1 MLTQYLKAWRKAA
14 GHTLETA
21 AEALGIAHTTV
32 GKWENGVTQMPL
44 DRLDDLAK
52 LYRANHPWEL
62 LFPPD
67 DRAHAPKLAEAHAIL
82 RALPAEQAAAW
93 LLIGRTMAGLP
104 SAAQGEPS
112 TPD

>member
-1 MLTQYLKAWRKAA
+1 MLTKHLKAWRKSA

-21 AEALGIAHTTV
+21 AEALGVAHTTV

-44 DRLDDLAK
+44 DRLDDLAR
-52 LYRANHPWEL
+52 LYRAQHPWEL

-67 DRAHAPKLAEAHAIL
+67 DREHAPKLADAHAIL
-82 RALPAEQAAAW
+82 RALPPDQAAAW

-104 SAAQGEPS
+104 SAPP
-112 TPD
+112 PDTSKQD